1 MSWVLAVRVG
11 ISQIVQ
17 VVSIED
23 VMMRDGETVF
33 QSSEVRGAVCSGVLE
48 LERRAS
54 GVSLLAGEG

>member
-1 MSWVLAVRVG
+1 MD
-11 ISQIVQ
+11 
-17 VVSIED
+17 D

-33 QSSEVRGAVCSGVLE
+33 QSSDVSGAVCSGVLE